1 MNTNLK
7 KSKIVLKGKKI
18 PKINEVFENGKIR
31 SQDYCIES
39 TYKAEENNKSYREIQ
54 VTKKA
59 CEFIANKSNEEKGI
73 IPTNKY
79 MKKFDRIE
87 NELYGGIL
95 TVKNLEERIQN
106 IVTKEI
112 DRLRKEH
119 SEYIKSLSTEKRRIA

>member
-87 NELYGGIL
+87 NELYGGGDINSKKFRG
-95 TVKNLEERIQN
+95 TNSKYSNKRDRQVK
-106 IVTKEI
+106 
-112 DRLRKEH
+112 
-119 SEYIKSLSTEKRRIA
+119 KRTF